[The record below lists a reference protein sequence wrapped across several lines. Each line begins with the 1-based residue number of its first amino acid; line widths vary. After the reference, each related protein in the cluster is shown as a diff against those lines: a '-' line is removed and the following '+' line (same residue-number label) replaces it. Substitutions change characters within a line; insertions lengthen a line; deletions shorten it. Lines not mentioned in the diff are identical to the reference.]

1 LKDKNIQI
9 GALGEE
15 IASIFLGSKG
25 FSVIGRNYRKKWGE
39 IDVVCK
45 KEKTI
50 HFVEVKTV
58 VGKISSGIMPEENVH
73 SKKLKRL
80 FRTIETYR
88 AENKLGDNNW
98 QLDVVAVFLDVVNKE
113 ARVRM
118 VENIVVE

>member
-1 LKDKNIQI
+1 MKDKNIQT
-9 GALGEE
+9 GALGEDV
-15 IASIFLGSKG
+15 ASIFLKNKG

-39 IDVVCK
+39 IDLICK
-45 KEKTI
+45 KEKII

-73 SKKLKRL
+73 EKKLKRL

-88 AENKLGDNNW
+88 AENKMGDSDW
-98 QLDVVAVFLDVVNKE
+98 QLDVVAVFLDVDNKE

-118 VENIVVE
+118 TENIVVG